1 MLSVAL
7 GLGCVTAVANILG
20 TFLAIQRREP
30 SHRFTA
36 GALGFS
42 GGFVLAA
49 ALLEMVPESLERGPS
64 MPLFVAAGY
73 LLIFLL
79 EQALNVHL
87 HQLPEENHPSTGSG
101 LRPSTHSGLRPASIS
116 LSTGMASLVAFNVHD
131 FIDGM
136 AMGAGMIADTHLG
149 IVVFLAVLFHEV
161 PAGFVI
167 AAIVRGAGWSRSAA
181 VMAGLSLGIITLV
194 GIVLP
199 FWLGQ
204 ISPLMTDALL
214 ALAAG
219 TFIYLGAT
227 LLVPLSEAGKSR
239 WITLLVALGFVAF
252 LIGNWF
258 VGLFFE

>member
-7 GLGCVTAVANILG
+7 GLGLVTAVANILG
-20 TFLAIQRREP
+20 SFLAIQRREP

-87 HQLPEENHPSTGSG
+87 HQLPEENHPSTD
-101 LRPSTHSGLRPASIS
+101 SGLRPASIS
-116 LSTGMASLVAFNVHD
+116 ISTGMASLVAFNVHD

-181 VMAGLSLGIITLV
+181 VMAGLSLGFITLV
-194 GIVLP
+194 GIALP

-204 ISPLMTDALL
+204 ISLLLTDALL

-258 VGLFFE
+258 VGALF